1 MSKPTRD
8 RFDDVPRTSG
18 RVGAHRA
25 EAPGMNGWVVLLW
38 SFVAALVLIIAG
50 IFGSLVVMG
59 RIDLFPES
67 APSAVPTPE
76 ETGVVDTAFS
86 VMILNAT
93 PDEGLDA
100 LMRELLINNGWA
112 ADTVYASDSDSTDFA
127 TTTVYYVEDDDEL
140 AAIGLA
146 NLIGGA
152 DVQQSDVYAG
162 LNRTDGEQL
171 TVVIG
176 LDRSTTAPVAPSDD
190 PAS

>member
-1 MSKPTRD
+1 
-8 RFDDVPRTSG
+8 
-18 RVGAHRA
+18 
-25 EAPGMNGWVVLLW
+25 MNGWVVLLW

-59 RIDLFPES
+59 RIELFPE
-67 APSAVPTPE
+67 AVPSAAPTPE
-76 ETGVVDTAFS
+76 DTGVVDTAFS

-93 PDEGLDA
+93 PDEGLDEQ
-100 LMRELLINNGWA
+100 MRDDLINAGWA
-112 ADTVYASDSDSTDFA
+112 AGTVYASDSDSTDFA
-127 TTTVYYVEDDDEL
+127 TTTVYYVEADDEP

-152 DVQQSDVYAG
+152 AVQQSDVYAG

-176 LDRSTTAPVAPSDD
+176 LDRSTSTPATSTDA

>member
-1 MSKPTRD
+1 MSKPIRD
-8 RFDDVPRTSG
+8 RFDDVPRSSG

-59 RIDLFPES
+59 RISLFPEPVAS
-67 APSAVPTPE
+67 STPVPE
-76 ETGVVDTAFS
+76 ETGVIDTTFS

-93 PDEGLDA
+93 ADEGLDEQ
-100 LMRELLINNGWA
+100 MRDVLINNGWPA
-112 ADTVYASDSDSTDFA
+112 ETVFASDSTSQDFS
-127 TTTVYYVEDDDEL
+127 TTTVYYVAAEDEL

-146 NLIGGA
+146 GLIGGA
-152 DVQQSDVYAG
+152 EVEQSDFYAD
-162 LNRTDGEQL
+162 LNDTAQKQL

-176 LDRSTTAPVAPSDD
+176 LDRTDEAPSAPEDT
-190 PAS
+190 PAP

>member
-1 MSKPTRD
+1 
-8 RFDDVPRTSG
+8 
-18 RVGAHRA
+18 
-25 EAPGMNGWVVLLW
+25 MNGWVVLLW

-59 RIDLFPES
+59 RIELFPEA

-76 ETGVVDTAFS
+76 ETGVVDTAYS

-93 PDEGLDA
+93 PDEGLDEQ
-100 LMRELLINNGWA
+100 MRDTLINTGWP
-112 ADTVYASDSDSTDFA
+112 ADIVFASDSASTDF
-127 TTTVYYVEDDDEL
+127 TTTTIYYVNDEDEA

-146 NLIGGA
+146 GVIGGA
-152 DVQQSDVYAG
+152 EVRQEDFYAD
-162 LNRTDGEQL
+162 LNDTGGAQL

-176 LDRSTTAPVAPSDD
+176 LDRSASAPETPAET